1 MLIRGRAPLR
11 ISFAGGGTDLSPYVQ
26 EKGGVVLNATIDR
39 YAYATLRFPSERVI
53 RVQSLD
59 YKTVTQFG
67 FDEPLTYDGNFDLV
81 KACLTRLRVGADPME
96 GGLELYLET
105 EAPPGS
111 GLGASSAV
119 VVAVI
124 GALRTWRH
132 LAIDKYDLARTAWEV
147 ERIDVGVPGGMQ
159 DQYAAA
165 FGGFNLIEFRTT
177 SDVIVNPLRIDPRII
192 QELQYNML
200 LVFTGSTRASSRIIE
215 AQVAGYVDRKPGVT
229 EALDRMKAL
238 TFDAKDALLTGRL
251 QDLGEILHEEFL
263 AKRQTAE
270 SVAPPHIEEMYE
282 EARRRG
288 VIGGKVSGA
297 GGGGFMFLYCP
308 YDRKPAVSERLTEM
322 GAQVLPVAFE
332 PDGLQSW
339 AIDRPASPTMARHVP
354 GRWAEA
360 LARDTLASSDGWSA
374 DVAPPR

>member
-1 MLIRGRAPLR
+1 VLIRGRAPLR

-39 YAYATLRFPSERVI
+39 YAYATLRFPLERLI

-59 YKTVTQFG
+59 YKTVAHFG
-67 FDEPLTYDGNFDLV
+67 FDEPLAYDGNFDLV
-81 KACLTRLRVGADPME
+81 KACLTRLRVCSDTTA

-124 GALRTWRH
+124 GALRAWRH
-132 LAIDKYDLARTAWEV
+132 LSIDKYDIARTAWEV
-147 ERIDVGVPGGMQ
+147 ERKDVGVPGGMQ

-165 FGGFNLIEFRTT
+165 FGGFNLIEFHTN

-215 AQVAGYVDRKPGVT
+215 AQVSGYVDRQPGV
-229 EALDRMKAL
+229 ADAMDRMKAL
-238 TFDAKDALLTGRL
+238 AFDAKDALLTGRL

-263 AKRQTAE
+263 AKKRTAA
-270 SVAPPHIEEMYE
+270 SIAPPFIEEMYD
-282 EARRRG
+282 EARRLG
-288 VIGGKVSGA
+288 VIGGKISGA

-308 YDRKPAVSERLTEM
+308 FDRKPAVSERLIEM

-332 PDGLQSW
+332 PEGVQSW
-339 AIDRPASPTMARHVP
+339 VVDDQERPSARKTANQP
-354 GRWAEA
+354 FSEWAGHGTIE
-360 LARDTLASSDGWSA
+360 RQPSSSGGA
-374 DVAPPR
+374 GL

>member
-11 ISFAGGGTDLSPYVQ
+11 ISFAGGGTDLSPYLE

-39 YAYATLRFPSERVI
+39 YAYATLRFPVEREI

-59 YKTVTQFG
+59 YKAEAHFG
-67 FDEPLTYDGNFDLV
+67 FDEPLAYDGNFDLI
-81 KACLTRLRVGADPME
+81 KACLTRLGACSGHAE

-111 GLGASSAV
+111 GLGASSAL

-124 GALRTWRH
+124 GALKTWRR
-132 LAIDKYDLARTAWEV
+132 LSLDKYELARTAWEV

-159 DQYAAA
+159 DQYSAA
-165 FGGFNLIEFRTT
+165 FGGFNLIEFRTK
-177 SDVIVNPLRIDPRII
+177 SNVIVNPLRIEPRII

-200 LVFTGSTRASSRIIE
+200 LVFTGTTRVSSTIIE
-215 AQVAGYVDRKPGVT
+215 SQVAGYVDRNPGV
-229 EALDRMKAL
+229 ADAMDRMKAL
-238 TFDAKDALLTGRL
+238 AFDAKDALLTGRL

-263 AKRQTAE
+263 AKKRTAA
-270 SVAPPHIEEMYE
+270 SVAPPFIEELYE
-282 EARRRG
+282 QARQRG
-288 VIGGKVSGA
+288 VIGGKISGA

-308 YDRKPAVSERLTEM
+308 YDRKPAVSERLVEM

-332 PDGLQSW
+332 PEGVQSW
-339 AIDRPASPTMARHVP
+339 VVEESRAASLPTSRHAA
-354 GRWAEA
+354 GRWAEV
-360 LARDTLASSDGWSA
+360 LAPEMAAVSD
-374 DVAPPR
+374 VRAPS

>member
-39 YAYATLRFPSERVI
+39 YAYATLRFPLERLI

-59 YKTVTQFG
+59 YKTVAHFG
-67 FDEPLTYDGNFDLV
+67 FDEPLAYDVNFDLV
-81 KACLTRLRVGADPME
+81 KACLTRLQVCSDTTA

-124 GALRTWRH
+124 GALRAWRH
-132 LAIDKYDLARTAWEV
+132 LSIDKYDIARTAWEV
-147 ERIDVGVPGGMQ
+147 ERMDVGVPGGMQ

-165 FGGFNLIEFRTT
+165 FGGFNLIEFHTN
-177 SDVIVNPLRIDPRII
+177 SEVIVHPLRIEPRII

-215 AQVAGYVDRKPGVT
+215 AQVSGYVERQPGV
-229 EALDRMKAL
+229 ADAMDRMKAL

-263 AKRQTAE
+263 AKKQTAA
-270 SVAPPHIEEMYE
+270 SIAPPFIEEMYD
-282 EARRRG
+282 EARRLG
-288 VIGGKVSGA
+288 VIGGKISGA

-308 YDRKPAVSERLTEM
+308 FDRKPAVTERLIEM

-332 PDGLQSW
+332 PEGVQSW
-339 AIDRPASPTMARHVP
+339 VVDDEDRPSARKTANHAFSEWAGQGTLERQPT
-354 GRWAEA
+354 
-360 LARDTLASSDGWSA
+360 SSGGA
-374 DVAPPR
+374 GL

>member
-39 YAYATLRFPSERVI
+39 YAYATLRFPPEREI

-59 YKTVTQFG
+59 YKAVAHFG
-67 FDEPLTYDGNFDLV
+67 FDEPLAYDGNFDLI
-81 KACLTRLRVGADPME
+81 KACLTRLGVCSGHAE

-111 GLGASSAV
+111 GLGASSAL

-124 GALRTWRH
+124 GALKTWRR
-132 LAIDKYDLARTAWEV
+132 LSLEKYELARTAWEV

-165 FGGFNLIEFRTT
+165 FGGFNLIEFHTN
-177 SDVIVNPLRIDPRII
+177 SDVIVNPLRIEPRIV

-200 LVFTGSTRASSRIIE
+200 LVYTGSTRVSSTIIE

-229 EALDRMKAL
+229 EAMDRMKAL

-251 QDLGEILHEEFL
+251 RDLGEILHEEFL
-263 AKRQTAE
+263 AKKRTAT
-270 SVAPPHIEEMYE
+270 SVAPPFIEELYE
-282 EARRRG
+282 EARQRG
-288 VIGGKVSGA
+288 VIGGKISGA

-308 YDRKPAVSERLTEM
+308 YDRKPAVTERLVEM
-322 GAQVLPVAFE
+322 GAQVLPMAFE
-332 PDGLQSW
+332 PEGVQSW
-339 AIDRPASPTMARHVP
+339 AIEENRAPVLSAARRAP
-354 GRWAEA
+354 GRWADVLLPEA
-360 LARDTLASSDGWSA
+360 VPA
-374 DVAPPR
+374 APAGAPS

>member
-11 ISFAGGGTDLSPYVQ
+11 ISFAGGGTDLSPYLE
-26 EKGGVVLNATIDR
+26 EKGGLVLNATIDR
-39 YAYATLRFPSERVI
+39 YAYATLRFPQEREI

-59 YKTVTQFG
+59 YKSVAHFG
-67 FDEPLTYDGNFDLV
+67 FDEPLAYDGNFDLI
-81 KACLTRLRVGADPME
+81 KACLTRLRARSDHAE

-111 GLGASSAV
+111 GLGASSAL

-124 GALRTWRH
+124 GALKTWRR
-132 LAIDKYDLARTAWEV
+132 LAIDKYELARTAWEV

-165 FGGFNLIEFRTT
+165 FGGFNLIEFHTN
-177 SDVIVNPLRIDPRII
+177 SDVIVNPLRIEPRIM

-200 LVFTGSTRASSRIIE
+200 LVYTIIE

-229 EALDRMKAL
+229 EAMDRMKAL
-238 TFDAKDALLTGRL
+238 AFDAKDALLTGRL

-263 AKRQTAE
+263 AKKRTAA

-288 VIGGKVSGA
+288 VIGGKISGA

-308 YDRKPAVSERLTEM
+308 YDRKPAVSERLVEM

-332 PDGLQSW
+332 PEGVQSW
-339 AIDRPASPTMARHVP
+339 VVEENRAPAVATARRAT
-354 GRWAEA
+354 GRWAEILVPEMA
-360 LARDTLASSDGWSA
+360 PVSDVG
-374 DVAPPR
+374 APS

>member
-1 MLIRGRAPLR
+1 VLIRGRAPLR
-11 ISFAGGGTDLSPYVQ
+11 ISFAGGGTDLSPYVE

-39 YAYATLRFPSERVI
+39 YAYATLRFPPEREILV
-53 RVQSLD
+53 RSLD
-59 YKTVTQFG
+59 YKAVAHFG
-67 FDEPLTYDGNFDLV
+67 FDDPLANDGNFDLI
-81 KACLTRLRVGADPME
+81 KACLRRLQVCSDHVE

-111 GLGASSAV
+111 GLGASSAL

-124 GALRTWRH
+124 GALKNWRR
-132 LAIDKYDLARTAWEV
+132 LALDKYELARTAWEV

-165 FGGFNLIEFRTT
+165 FGGFNLIEFHTN
-177 SDVIVNPLRIDPRII
+177 SEVIVNPLRIEPRII

-200 LVFTGSTRASSRIIE
+200 LVFTGSTRVSSTIIE
-215 AQVAGYVDRKPGVT
+215 AQVAGYADRKPGVT

-238 TFDAKDALLTGRL
+238 AIDAKDALLRGRL
-251 QDLGEILHEEFL
+251 ADLGEILHDEFM
-263 AKRQTAE
+263 AKKRTSA

-288 VIGGKVSGA
+288 VIGGKISGA

-308 YDRKPAVSERLTEM
+308 YDRKPSVSERLIEM

-339 AIDRPASPTMARHVP
+339 CIEQDRAPAVATARRAS
-354 GRWAEA
+354 GRWPEI
-360 LARDTLASSDGWSA
+360 LVPDL
-374 DVAPPR
+374 VAVPDAGAPN

>member
-11 ISFAGGGTDLSPYVQ
+11 ISFAGGGTDLSPYLE

-39 YAYATLRFPSERVI
+39 YAYATLRFPQEREI
-53 RVQSLD
+53 HVQSLD
-59 YKTVTQFG
+59 YKSEAHFG
-67 FDEPLTYDGNFDLV
+67 FDEPLAYDGNFDLI
-81 KACLTRLRVGADPME
+81 KACLTRLGACSGHAE

-111 GLGASSAV
+111 GLGASSAL

-124 GALRTWRH
+124 GALKTWRR
-132 LAIDKYDLARTAWEV
+132 LSLDKYELARTAWEV

-165 FGGFNLIEFRTT
+165 FGGFNLIEFH
-177 SDVIVNPLRIDPRII
+177 SNSNVIVNPLRIEPRII

-200 LVFTGSTRASSRIIE
+200 LVFTGTTRVSSTIIE
-215 AQVAGYVDRKPGVT
+215 SQVAGYVDRKPGVT
-229 EALDRMKAL
+229 EAMDRMKAL
-238 TFDAKDALLTGRL
+238 AFDAKDALLTGRL

-263 AKRQTAE
+263 AKKRTAA
-270 SVAPPHIEEMYE
+270 SVAPPFIEELYE
-282 EARRRG
+282 EARQRG
-288 VIGGKVSGA
+288 VIGGKISGA

-308 YDRKPAVSERLTEM
+308 FDRKPAVSERLVQM

-332 PDGLQSW
+332 PEGVQAW
-339 AIDRPASPTMARHVP
+339 AVEENRTPARSIVP
-354 GRWAEA
+354 RGAGRWAEVLVPEMA
-360 LARDTLASSDGWSA
+360 PVL
-374 DVAPPR
+374 DVGAPS